1 MSLGLTIA
9 SLKWR
14 GTYPVFSD
22 KLTILVMTSNNVSRH
37 SLTKIEGKGS
47 RAQVLTPDETK
58 YCLMSLVFTAQNSES
73 SDLQQEKS
81 GSGVMIDSES

>member
-9 SLKWR
+9 SLKWH
-14 GTYPVFSD
+14 GTYPVVSD
-22 KLTILVMTSNNVSRH
+22 KLTVLVMTGNNVSRH
-37 SLTKIEGKGS
+37 SLSKIEGKGS

-58 YCLMSLVFTAQNSES
+58 YCLMSLVFTVQKSES

-81 GSGVMIDSES
+81 GSKLII